1 MRTAVVSTLVLAFA
15 LAIPGS
21 ARPAEASK
29 DTKIRIATL
38 APRTSELVRGFS
50 KIDKG
55 LKKQT
60 GGKWGIQLYPS
71 GIAGD
76 ETDVIRKMRIGQM
89 DGTAVT
95 SVGLSQ
101 VLRELAVLTAPG
113 VIETYTQLEAV
124 QASLNKE
131 WEGKLRAE
139 GFELLGWGEVGMLRY
154 FSKGPVTRPAD
165 LKQMRPW
172 VWPDSHTMKAMWH
185 ATGCTGVPLGVP
197 EVYGALQT
205 GMVDSIISTAL
216 AAVAL
221 QWHAKLDHITK
232 RTFGPLVGGLVIS
245 TQKWDSIPDDVKT
258 ALSDQIRSNY
268 EGDSRNIRKD
278 DEKAFK
284 RLLQR
289 GYTATDYTA
298 AGEQEFQKIA
308 KQARESLVGR
318 VYTKELLEKV
328 QSVAAKAGGSGKG
341 KGKS

>member
-1 MRTAVVSTLVLAFA
+1 MRIAVVSTLVLAFA
-15 LAIPGS
+15 LAMPGS
-21 ARPAEASK
+21 ARPARAGS

-55 LKKQT
+55 LKKKT

-76 ETDVIRKMRIGQM
+76 EKDVIRKMRVGQM

-113 VIETYTQLEAV
+113 TIETYTQLEAV
-124 QASLNKE
+124 QAAMNKE
-131 WEGKLRAE
+131 WEGKLRDE

-154 FSKGPVTRPAD
+154 FSKGPVTKPSD
-165 LKQMRPW
+165 LKAMRPW
-172 VWPDSHTMKAMWH
+172 VWPESHTMKAMWH

-221 QWHAKLDHITK
+221 QWHAKLDHITA

-245 TQKWDSIPDDVKT
+245 KEKWDSIPPDVKL
-258 ALSDQIRSNY
+258 ALEEQIRSNY
-268 EGDSRNIRKD
+268 EGDSKNIRKD
-278 DEKAFK
+278 DEKAYK

-289 GYTATDYTA
+289 GYTATEYTA
-298 AGEQEFQKIA
+298 VGEAEFKKLA

-318 VYTKELLEKV
+318 VYTRELLDKV
-328 QSVAAKAGGSGKG
+328 LSVAAKAG